1 MVQMIKLEGVEY
13 PVADLSKYALDLIS
27 SIKYVDDT
35 VAQKKNDYS
44 LFLKA
49 KDGYIRDLKEEIIK
63 EKSGVD
69 LGSLFSSD

>member
-1 MVQMIKLEGVEY
+1 MVQMIKFEGVEY

>member
-1 MVQMIKLEGVEY
+1 MVQMIKFEGVEY
-13 PVADLSKYALDLIS
+13 PVSDLSKYALDLIS
-27 SIKYVDDT
+27 SIRYVDET

-49 KDGYIRDLKEEIIK
+49 KNGYIRDLKEEIIK